1 MDLPINLNRN
11 NGEDSDVPLHR
22 QLYSEIRK
30 AILTGRLRPKQRIPS
45 SRYLA
50 KSLEISRTTVTNCY
64 EQLQSEGYIETVMG
78 SGTFV
83 CSQLPD
89 ELLVSSEVKANDK
102 INSPQIILSEYG
114 DRLIKI
120 DISRRK
126 ELDLPINFTYGCPA
140 LDLFPMKIWR
150 KLLSRHCSFDS
161 DWLDYAS
168 NTLGDKG
175 LREAIAIYISRF
187 RAVNCEPEQILITNG
202 TQQALSLIVRIL
214 INKGDVIALE
224 DPGYPSARKIFL
236 SQEAKLLP
244 IAVDSDGL
252 IVKQLM
258 QHNSDEPTLAERP
271 SLVYITPSHQFPT
284 GAILSLPRRFEL
296 IKLAQQTGTLI
307 IEDDYDSEYRYGE
320 KPIPSLQGLDRSQSV
335 IYIGTFSKVLFPS
348 LRIGYIVLPQKL
360 VPVFNSAKW
369 LTDRQLPTL
378 EQLVLADFIQEGHLE
393 RHTRRMRSLYENR
406 RNILVEELNKQ
417 FGKQVTILGEKAGI
431 HIMVKFHTN
440 KDDEEIV
447 KSAASNGVGIFSA
460 SPYYLHSKSK
470 GEFIFGYAQLNE
482 KQIKEGI
489 KRLAISY

>member
-1 MDLPINLNRN
+1 MDLPINLIRN
-11 NGEDSDVPLHR
+11 NGKDDDVPLHR

-30 AILTGRLRPKQRIPS
+30 AILTGRLRPKERIPS

-64 EQLQSEGYIETVMG
+64 DQLQSEGYIETVMG

-89 ELLVSSEVKANDK
+89 DLLVSSGVEGNYK

-114 DRLIKI
+114 VSLKNVDT
-120 DISRRK
+120 SRRK
-126 ELDLPINFTYGCPA
+126 ELDLSINFSYGCPA
-140 LDLFPMKIWR
+140 LDMFPMKIWR

-187 RAVNCEPEQILITNG
+187 RAVKCEPEQILITNG

-214 INKGDVIALE
+214 INKGDVITLE

-236 SQEAKLLP
+236 SQEAQLLP

-258 QHNSDEPTLAERP
+258 QHNSP

-284 GAILSLPRRFEL
+284 GAILSLPRRLEL
-296 IKLAQQTGTLI
+296 LNWAQQTEALI

-320 KPIPSLQGLDRSQSV
+320 KPIPSLQGLDTSQSV

-369 LTDRQLPTL
+369 LADRQLPTL

-393 RHTRRMRSLYENR
+393 RHTRRMRSR
-406 RNILVEELNKQ
+406 RRSEAHRSTK
-417 FGKQVTILGEKAGI
+417 TDA
-431 HIMVKFHTN
+431 M
-440 KDDEEIV
+440 
-447 KSAASNGVGIFSA
+447 
-460 SPYYLHSKSK
+460 Y
-470 GEFIFGYAQLNE
+470 
-482 KQIKEGI
+482 
-489 KRLAISY
+489 

>member
-1 MDLPINLNRN
+1 MDLPINLIRN
-11 NGEDSDVPLHR
+11 NGKDDDVPLHR

-30 AILTGRLRPKQRIPS
+30 AILTGRLRRKQRIPS

-64 EQLQSEGYIETVMG
+64 DQLQSEGYIETVMG

-89 ELLVSSEVKANDK
+89 ELLVSSGVEGNYK

-114 DRLIKI
+114 VSLKNVDT
-120 DISRRK
+120 SRRK
-126 ELDLPINFTYGCPA
+126 ELDLSINFSYGCPA
-140 LDLFPMKIWR
+140 LDMFPMKIWR

-161 DWLDYAS
+161 DWLNYAS
-168 NTLGDKG
+168 NTLGDQG

-187 RAVNCEPEQILITNG
+187 RAVKCEPEQILITNG
-202 TQQALSLIVRIL
+202 TQQALSLIVRL
-214 INKGDVIALE
+214 LVNKGDVIALE

-236 SQEAKLLP
+236 SQEAQLLP

-252 IVKQLM
+252 IVRELV
-258 QHNSDEPTLAERP
+258 QHNGSCP

-284 GAILSLPRRFEL
+284 GAILSLPRRLEL
-296 IKLAQQTGTLI
+296 LNWAQQTGALI

-320 KPIPSLQGLDRSQSV
+320 KPIPSLQGLDTSQSV
-335 IYIGTFSKVLFPS
+335 IYVGTFSKVLFPS
-348 LRIGYIVLPQKL
+348 LRIGYIVLPPKL

-406 RNILVEELNKQ
+406 RNILVEELNKE

-447 KSAASNGVGIFSA
+447 KSAASKGVGIFPA
-460 SPYYLHSKSK
+460 SPHYLHGNSK

-489 KRLAISY
+489 KKLALTNISN